1 MRNEQQRGREP
12 EEKAKNGTAEPANL
26 ICPAAGRTIRD
37 TVWIIVWAAVFSAAI
52 WGIDRFAVW
61 ITGRI
66 L

>member
-1 MRNEQQRGREP
+1 MKNGQQRGRGP
-12 EEKAKNGTAEPANL
+12 EGKTTNKTAEPVKL
-26 ICPAAGRTIRD
+26 TCPTAGRTIRD
-37 TVWIIVWAAVFSAAI
+37 TVWIIIGAVVFSAAI